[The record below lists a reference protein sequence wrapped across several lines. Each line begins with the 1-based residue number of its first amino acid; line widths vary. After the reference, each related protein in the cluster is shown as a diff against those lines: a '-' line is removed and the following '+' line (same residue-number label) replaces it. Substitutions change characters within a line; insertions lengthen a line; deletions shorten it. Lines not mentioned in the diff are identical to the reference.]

1 MTEVSLGQG
10 EERLLLRSNKARTR
24 KYTAGNGREGHSH
37 PRSDSAMVGR
47 RRVSKVPKKVFES
60 LWPQGSA
67 VTPL

>member
-1 MTEVSLGQG
+1 MSLGQG
-10 EERLLLRSNKARTR
+10 EERLLLRSNKARRR
-24 KYTAGNGREGHSH
+24 KYTAVRNGREGHSH